1 MICAL
6 FDWKGVTNCADTLE
20 FWFREQLGFKK
31 YNEWAKVDASYSFN
45 QTVILTFLWRVW
57 PRFCTK
63 TVPPG
68 YFWKLSRWSDFLI
81 QIVWVMLMKLHVIFD
96 PPRHPRK
103 CLKVATVKVLRR
115 TFWLLAGKIM
125 RKWSATPPDL
135 NWFELLIQKYLSTCG
150 LPLLAE
156 CKDPSSGS
164 DLLPPGSWQVQ
175 IGRRQESSLQS
186 AIRSL
191 VAGYKW
197 FSKFLVNSVV
207 GLNQP

>member
-1 MICAL
+1 MLPIHSIKQ
-6 FDWKGVTNCADTLE
+6 W
-20 FWFREQLGFKK
+20 FWHFCEGYDPDFAPKLCHPDISENFP
-31 YNEWAKVDASYSFN
+31 DD
-45 QTVILTFLWRVW
+45 LTFSLRV
-57 PRFCTK
+57 
-63 TVPPG
+63 V
-68 YFWKLSRWSDFLI
+68 
-81 QIVWVMLMKLHVIFD
+81 LMKLCVIFD

-115 TFWLLAGKIM
+115 TFWLQAGKIM
-125 RKWSATPPDL
+125 RKWSATPLP
-135 NWFELLIQKYLSTCG
+135 NNETV

>member
-31 YNEWAKVDASYSFN
+31 YNKWAKVDASYSFN
-45 QTVILTFLWRVW
+45 QTVILTSLWRVW

-103 CLKVATVKVLRR
+103 CLKVATVKILRR
-115 TFWLLAGKIM
+115 IFWLLAAGQIM
-125 RKWSATPPDL
+125 RKWSATPLP
-135 NWFELLIQKYLSTCG
+135 NNETV

-156 CKDPSSGS
+156 CKDPSSRS
-164 DLLPPGSWQVQ
+164 DLLPLGSWQVQ
-175 IGRRQESSLQS
+175 IGRRGLRQESSLQS
-186 AIRSL
+186 AIRSS
-191 VAGYKW
+191 VAEHI
-197 FSKFLVNSVV
+197 
-207 GLNQP
+207 